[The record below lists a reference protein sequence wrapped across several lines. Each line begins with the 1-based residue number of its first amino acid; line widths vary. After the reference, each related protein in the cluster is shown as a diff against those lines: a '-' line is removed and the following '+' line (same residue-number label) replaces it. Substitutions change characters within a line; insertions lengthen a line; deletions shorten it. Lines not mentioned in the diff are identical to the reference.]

1 MFFSRHQMLLSYEN
15 NVPSIVNEFDISVTY
30 NSFFPSLLQRHWT
43 SLNDSLMVK
52 RKQSSD
58 EFLLFFL
65 HFKFM

>member
-1 MFFSRHQMLLSYEN
+1 MFFRNRMLISYRN
-15 NVPSIVNEFDISVTY
+15 NVPCIVSEFDISITY
-30 NSFFPSLLQRHWT
+30 NSFFPQFIATSL

-65 HFKFM
+65 HFKLM